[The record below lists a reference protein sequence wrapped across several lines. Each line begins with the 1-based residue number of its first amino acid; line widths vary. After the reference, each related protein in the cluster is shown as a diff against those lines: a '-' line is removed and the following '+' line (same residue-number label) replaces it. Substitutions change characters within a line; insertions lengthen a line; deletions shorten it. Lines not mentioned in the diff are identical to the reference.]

1 MLENTSK
8 NTATKIIISWILV
21 IIWASVIFYL
31 SSKSAPESTVQ
42 SQTIINSFAEILG
55 TVIEDEEMMTSID
68 GIVRESAHGIEY
80 FILGMLVFNALFTT
94 LNYRKQEELLLTAE
108 TGIECTDKFRA
119 INCMICA
126 CIVCSIYALSDEI
139 HQIPI
144 PGRTFELLDLAI
156 DFTGIVL
163 GIIAISVLYKIRNKK

>member
-1 MLENTSK
+1 MLEKTSK
-8 NTATKIIISWILV
+8 NTAIKILISWILV

-108 TGIECTDKFRA
+108 TGVECTDKFRA
-119 INCMICA
+119 INCMIYA

>member
-8 NTATKIIISWILV
+8 NTATKILISWILV

-108 TGIECTDKFRA
+108 TGVECTDKFRA

>member
-1 MLENTSK
+1 MLEKTSK
-8 NTATKIIISWILV
+8 NTATKILISWILV

-108 TGIECTDKFRA
+108 TGVECTDKFRA

>member
-8 NTATKIIISWILV
+8 NTATKILISWILV

-108 TGIECTDKFRA
+108 TGVECTDKFRA

-163 GIIAISVLYKIRNKK
+163 GIIAISVLYKIGNKK

>member
-1 MLENTSK
+1 MLEKTSK
-8 NTATKIIISWILV
+8 NTATKILISWILV

-108 TGIECTDKFRA
+108 TGVECTDRFRA